1 MDRKRLR
8 EEKNWTE
15 IAVAHGMWVMTYD
28 VNFMQKVAPR
38 TQLHMNTYR
47 GELKGLYVL
56 LNRTQAGQGRAVK
69 HEQDENSR
77 NHVQAFFI
85 SLSKRHCNSKTPRY
99 FGS

>member
-15 IAVAHGMWVMTYD
+15 IAVAPWTYD

-38 TQLHMNTYR
+38 TQLHMNMCR

-56 LNRTQAGQGRAVK
+56 LNRTQASQGRAVK